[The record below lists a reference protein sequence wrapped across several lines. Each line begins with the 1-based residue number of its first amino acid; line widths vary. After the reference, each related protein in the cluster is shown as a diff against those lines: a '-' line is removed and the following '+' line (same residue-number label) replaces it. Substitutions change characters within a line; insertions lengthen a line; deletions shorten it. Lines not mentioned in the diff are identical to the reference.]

1 MRSNGAKSMDSLIEI
16 ATQSALYTLIVFSV
30 VALIVGVMLLVAPQ
44 KLARLRQISDQWM
57 TPRKPLKSIE
67 IPRESDPF
75 FYRNHK
81 WVGAMAIVLPV
92 ITLYLLLY
100 SVAEQL
106 PQSSVTREEHYLFWQ
121 WLFESA
127 ILFLWIT
134 NIFAFAVG
142 VAIFFRPSLLKRV
155 ESISNRWLSTRQGL
169 RRLDQSYSQLDEWML
184 KRSRWTGLFLI
195 LGALYIL
202 IIILTFMLQHPDWL
216 DLLVVHLYKG

>member
-1 MRSNGAKSMDSLIEI
+1 MELLIEI
-16 ATQSALYTLIVFSV
+16 ATQSALYTLIVFSI
-30 VALIVGVMLLVAPQ
+30 VALIVGIMLLVAPQ

-57 TPRKPLKSIE
+57 TPRKPLKSLE

-81 WVGAMAIVLPV
+81 WVGAIAIVLPI

-100 SVAEQL
+100 SIADQL
-106 PQSSVTREEHYLFWQ
+106 PRSAVARQEHHLFWQ

-127 ILFLWIT
+127 TLFLWIS

-142 VAIFFRPSLLKRV
+142 VAIFFRPSLLKRI
-155 ESISNRWLSTRQGL
+155 EGLSNRWLSTRQGL
-169 RRLDQSYSQLDEWML
+169 RRFDQSYTQLDDWML
-184 KRSRWTGLFLI
+184 RRSQWTGLFFI

-202 IIILTFMLQHPDWL
+202 IIILTFMMQHPDWL
-216 DLLVVHLYKG
+216 DLLVAYLYK